1 MPPFFFIILKKGG
14 GRGMS
19 YCHKL
24 MNNIKFRATIIYV
37 FETLKLPLELY
48 LSYLIIH
55 CVDVTAAVL
64 IENPTCRFL

>member
-1 MPPFFFIILKKGG
+1 
-14 GRGMS
+14 MS